1 MPDIS
6 DLILTLTPEDGSSIG
21 NGAMLALLREQ
32 IPELSDDDYVAT
44 RDALIGEGVLG
55 RGRGRGESIFRIAD
69 DPDDEGEDDL
79 NESEDDEDDGFELTL
94 TEDTAPRQRRVS
106 SRKKASRKPDGPA
119 QVLSYRHGET
129 RVNNP
134 EVGMVHAGTDPDG
147 EKSVWAYDLLIS
159 TQN

>member
-55 RGRGRGESIFRIAD
+55 R
-69 DPDDEGEDDL
+69 
-79 NESEDDEDDGFELTL
+79 
-94 TEDTAPRQRRVS
+94 
-106 SRKKASRKPDGPA
+106 
-119 QVLSYRHGET
+119 
-129 RVNNP
+129 
-134 EVGMVHAGTDPDG
+134 
-147 EKSVWAYDLLIS
+147 
-159 TQN
+159 